1 VLALPTATLSDFRP
15 ISLAFRRDLRA
26 VRSRSEMS
34 AGGRNRPDRGN
45 PAGACAIRFGSDWIR
60 RRSIRAYAPRTLFG
74 SETMSPQAVS
84 FEAMSLEAVSL
95 EAVSSAEAMS
105 AIEAVSAS

>member
-1 VLALPTATLSDFRP
+1 
-15 ISLAFRRDLRA
+15 
-26 VRSRSEMS
+26 MS

-45 PAGACAIRFGSDWIR
+45 PAGHAAIRFGSDWIGR
-60 RRSIRAYAPRTLFG
+60 RGIRAYAPRTLFG
-74 SETMSPQAVS
+74 SETVSPQAVS
-84 FEAMSLEAVSL
+84 FEAMSLEAVSF